1 LKRKSIPILVDSPR
15 RKETRK
21 DFKILKPI
29 AKGAFGKVYLARK
42 KRTGDLYA
50 IKVLRKVD
58 MIRKKQVDRIKI
70 ERDIMAMTSTDTKL
84 RSNSGVSDQI
94 GPWENPFVVNFYYSF
109 QSKRHLYMVM
119 EYMPGG
125 DMYSLLKAMN
135 YLDEE
140 MTRFYAAE
148 IVQALEYLHE
158 RGITHRDLKPDNLL
172 IGRNGHIKLTDFGLS
187 RYALLHKPFGMVN
200 DTLSE
205 SLQELPSFH
214 ASESTASRSLN
225 VPSDTTGPQYLVKSH
240 PANYNRNKLT
250 RSMTLP
256 NNGTQAPTSAP
267 LQSELSGEE
276 TNRQLASLQS
286 HLSMVPSTSNTS
298 GVYTPRWIT
307 NASHVVVRR
316 TPSDEHNIGGD
327 EEPLFTNTR
336 PPILMT
342 RSYGGEQF
350 ARLQRLYGIATSMNT
365 TNVSPLPSHL
375 YPLSPSSHPPPQPF
389 PHTHSAS
396 PWETNRVLSPLL
408 EGTDDSLSPTPTQQS
423 RWPDNQEDEP
433 SKRQEIQQLT
443 PIGMSQNSTLNPDP
457 ALSPLQNIPSS
468 VPPTQRGS
476 FGTTRTKIYRRY
488 SFVGTP
494 DYLAPEVLLGTG
506 HSFSVDWWAL
516 GVIVFEFLT
525 GIPPFNDETEQNIF
539 ENILNRSISLS
550 LSLSLSPS

>member
-1 LKRKSIPILVDSPR
+1 
-15 RKETRK
+15 
-21 DFKILKPI
+21 
-29 AKGAFGKVYLARK
+29 
-42 KRTGDLYA
+42 
-50 IKVLRKVD
+50 
-58 MIRKKQVDRIKI
+58 MIRKKQVDRIRI

-84 RSNSGVSDQI
+84 RHSSGVRDQV
-94 GPWENPFVVNFYYSF
+94 GSWENPFVVNFYYSF

-187 RYALLHKPFGMVN
+187 RYALLHKPFGMVS
-200 DTLSE
+200 DALSE
-205 SLQELPSFH
+205 SLQELPSLH
-214 ASESTASRSLN
+214 TSDPTTSTSRSLN
-225 VPSDTTGPQYLVKSH
+225 VPSDTTGRQYLVKSH
-240 PANYNRNKLT
+240 PAHENRNKLT
-250 RSMTLP
+250 RSMTVP
-256 NNGTQAPTSAP
+256 NDGTQVPPTTSVQEV
-267 LQSELSGEE
+267 LREE
-276 TNRQLASLQS
+276 ERSRQLTGPHS
-286 HLSMVPSTSNTS
+286 HLMISRTSNTR
-298 GVYTPRWIT
+298 GMYTPRWIP

-316 TPSDEHNIGGD
+316 TPSGEHDIGD
-327 EEPLFTNTR
+327 DADSLFTHAR

-350 ARLQRLYGIATSMNT
+350 ARLQRLYGITTTTNT
-365 TNVSPLPSHL
+365 TSVSPSPPHL
-375 YPLSPSSHPPPQPF
+375 YPPSPSSHPPPQPF
-389 PHTHSAS
+389 PSPQSSHHHHPLTHSTS
-396 PWETNRVLSPLL
+396 PWETKHVLSPLL
-408 EGTDDSLSPTPTQQS
+408 EGTDDSLSSTPTRQS
-423 RWPDNQEDEP
+423 LLPDNDKNEP
-433 SKRQEIQQLT
+433 SERQEIQPSIVTVVPQETTEST
-443 PIGMSQNSTLNPDP
+443 PPGVTQNSTLNSDP
-457 ALSPLQNIPSS
+457 ASSLQNVPSS
-468 VPPTQRGS
+468 VLPPTQKGS

-539 ENILNRSISLS
+539 ENILNRSISLPLS
-550 LSLSLSPS
+550 HSLTLPLSHSLTLSLSLL